1 MKIVSVKLKNISSL
15 KGEWEI
21 RFDQPPLAD
30 TGLFA
35 IIGPNGSGK
44 TSILDALTLALY
56 GETPRLKDP
65 EPGIINWQAVEAQAA
80 VTFAVSGSLYR
91 SQWSVRRINGRLA
104 PPEMVLTGLNG
115 QETILEDR
123 VIKVRTRVA
132 ELTGLDFKRFCRS
145 ILLAQG
151 EFTAF
156 LAALENERAEVLEK
170 IIGPELT
177 LELEQSIRS
186 RTEAENEKLLQ
197 LKETAASFPLLDK
210 DQLKTL
216 RENLEQAEEELRET
230 DRLLEELTARQAWA
244 ARVDLL
250 EAQHRDAA
258 EMLAVAEGRY
268 AGLQIDLQRLKEA
281 RKATPLREDVTHLS
295 ELQEEAVRVET
306 LLQYVQTDIESY
318 QTQTGELEELLLQ
331 TRLALDEARKQLEER
346 SEDTLKAAHLARE
359 IDQESERFRNAVA
372 HFETL
377 EQTLQEKLRQPSDVE
392 RELAALQSHQQEV
405 QSWLDEHATEAR
417 LETDLPA
424 IEGTLA
430 RLRQIR
436 QQLDQQLARETEVV
450 KAERQAAG
458 VLHRGDRA
466 VHKVRQRVTQLT
478 DRKTERERRVSEIL
492 KDDTVESL
500 TADLR
505 NRKQRLAV
513 FEKLIKIGRNFEKLT
528 PAEDIPDA
536 LDRMKAQQD
545 ALNQSLTEEQER
557 LTELEELAARRDT
570 LKKHALERTLLKSG
584 KPCPLCGAL
593 DHPYAEQGLPD
604 FGANGT
610 ALQNQK
616 DKVKALNEELKSLS
630 AQEVELQAR
639 SKALE
644 AVGAEWSRAGAQAG
658 GDWAITSLDAVRDE
672 HRSNNAEIK
681 RLKSRVRSVHWQE
694 WRSSWVER
702 ALRRKSAKLAAKEQA
717 RARLQE
723 VHRLQRDALEGF
735 KTELQRLQQEEQ
747 ATREELTVRLGESG
761 EHLSGTGVETDLLQR
776 IRRRWDAYR
785 HRVRDREATAE
796 RLRSLEAQ
804 LAALPQEI
812 QELTER
818 KDSLASEI
826 EANQRRLSALAGERE
841 ELWGTT
847 DPVQAG
853 QTLQNDVAQYTTEL
867 ASLHQELKTLR
878 QTLVERQT
886 ALPHVMEDVQM
897 TQAALAEAEQGIRE
911 RALLAGFDS
920 VDEVKQA
927 VLLLERQEVLG
938 ELWSAAEKTLEAAR
952 SRADAAQSAWNA
964 ARSERVVDDSAEI
977 VCGKL
982 AQATKR
988 REFLQDDIAAAER
1001 TLQQQRDLEHEY
1013 REALQAVTEQEKI
1026 CARLT
1031 AGRTALQSQ
1040 DPSETKGK
1048 LQRLMLERLLDH
1060 ANRHL
1065 ETLNGRYTLRPLAEE
1080 GLGLHVE
1087 DALQERTCRSVK
1099 TLSGGE
1105 SFLASLCLALGLSE
1119 MAAKDRKIESL
1130 FLDEGFGTL
1139 DDETLY
1145 RVMAALKGLRANGK
1159 MVGVISHVKRLADEI
1174 PTQIRVEKQ
1183 PGGSSR
1189 ISIVA

>member
-1 MKIVSVKLKNISSL
+1 MKIVSIKFKNISSL

-35 IIGPNGSGK
+35 IVGPNGSGK

-65 EPGIINWQAVEAQAA
+65 EPGIINWQAAEAQAA
-80 VTFAVSGSLYR
+80 VTFAVGGSRYR

-104 PPEMVLTGLNG
+104 PPEMALTGLDG
-115 QETILEDR
+115 QETLLEDR

-156 LAALENERAEVLEK
+156 LTALDNERAEVLEK

-177 LELEQSIRS
+177 QELEESIRS
-186 RTEAENEKLLQ
+186 QTDTENEKLLQ
-197 LKETAASFPLLDK
+197 LKEATASLPLLDQN
-210 DQLKTL
+210 QLKTL

-250 EAQHRDAA
+250 EAQHRDAGA
-258 EMLAVAEGRY
+258 ILAVAVERY
-268 AGLQIDLQRLKEA
+268 AELQTDLQRLEEA
-281 RKATPLREDVTHLS
+281 RKAAPLREDVMRLN
-295 ELQEEAVRVET
+295 ELEEEAGRVKT
-306 LLQYVQTDIESY
+306 LLNYVQTDIESY
-318 QTQTGELEELLLQ
+318 QVQLGELEEQLLQ

-346 SEDTLKAAHLARE
+346 SEDTLKASHLNRQ
-359 IDQESERFRNAVA
+359 IDQTSEHFRNAVA
-372 HFETL
+372 HFESL
-377 EQTLQEKLRQPSDVE
+377 EQELQEKLRQPSAVE
-392 RELAALQSHQQEV
+392 RELAALQNHQQEV
-405 QSWLDEHATEAR
+405 QSWLGEHATEAR

-424 IEGTLA
+424 IEGALA

-436 QQLDQQLARETEVV
+436 QQLHQQQARETEVV

-458 VLHRGDRA
+458 ALHRSDRA
-466 VHKVRQRVTQLT
+466 ARKVRRRVEQLAA
-478 DRKTERERRVSEIL
+478 RKTERERRVSEVL
-492 KDDTVESL
+492 KEDTVESL
-500 TADLR
+500 TADLHKR
-505 NRKQRLAV
+505 QQRLAAL
-513 FEKLIKIGRNFEKLT
+513 EKLVKIGRNFEKLS
-528 PAEDIPDA
+528 PAEDIPSA
-536 LDRMKAQQD
+536 LVRIKTQQD
-545 ALNQSLTEEQER
+545 ALTQSLTEEQGR
-557 LTELEELAARRDT
+557 LAELEEAAAQRNT
-570 LKKHALERTLLKSG
+570 LKKYELERALLKSG

-610 ALQNQK
+610 ALQNQQ
-616 DKVKALNEELKSLS
+616 DRVKALKEELKGLG
-630 AQEVELQAR
+630 AREVELQAR

-644 AVGAEWSRAGAQAG
+644 AVGAEWTRAGAQAG

-672 HRSNNAEIK
+672 SRSNNVEIK
-681 RLKSRVRSVHWQE
+681 HLKSRVRSVRWQK

-717 RARLQE
+717 RARLHE
-723 VHRLQRDALEGF
+723 VDRLQREALDVF
-735 KTELQRLQQEEQ
+735 KAELQRLQHEEQ
-747 ATREELTVRLGESG
+747 ATREELAARLQESSEHFPETGGEA
-761 EHLSGTGVETDLLQR
+761 DLLQR
-776 IRRRWDAYR
+776 IRRRRDAYR
-785 HRVRDREATAE
+785 HRVSDREATVE

-804 LAALPQEI
+804 MTALPQEI
-812 QELTER
+812 QTLTEQ
-818 KDSLASEI
+818 KDALAAEI
-826 EANQRRLSALAGERE
+826 AATQHRLSALTGERE
-841 ELWGTT
+841 ELWGTM
-847 DPVQAG
+847 DPVQAS
-853 QTLQNDVAQYTTEL
+853 QTLQNDITQYTTEL
-867 ASLHQELKTLR
+867 ASLNQQSKTLR

-897 TQAALAEAEQGIRE
+897 TQAAAGEAEQAIRE
-911 RALLAGFDS
+911 RTTPAGFDS
-920 VDEVKQA
+920 VDEVKEA
-927 VLLLERQEVLG
+927 ILLLERQEILG
-938 ELWSAAEKTLEAAR
+938 ERWGAAEKALEEAR
-952 SRADAAQSAWNA
+952 SRAEAAQSAWTA
-964 ARSERVVDDSAEI
+964 ARSERVVEDPAE
-977 VCGKL
+977 VVRGKL
-982 AQATKR
+982 AEAAKR
-988 REFLQDDIAAAER
+988 REFLQDDSAAAER

-1013 REALQAVTEQEKI
+1013 REALQAVAEQEKL

-1031 AGRTALQSQ
+1031 AGRKALQSQ
-1040 DPSETKGK
+1040 DPSETKRK
-1048 LQRLMLERLLDH
+1048 LQRLMLERLLDY
-1060 ANRHL
+1060 ANHHL
-1065 ETLNGRYTLRPLAEE
+1065 ETLNGRYTLLPLAEE
-1080 GLGLHVE
+1080 GLGLHVQ
-1087 DALQERTCRSVK
+1087 DALQDRTCRSVK

-1145 RVMAALKGLRANGK
+1145 RVMATLKGLRANGK

-1189 ISIVA
+1189 ISVVA